1 MKNKKNK
8 TPYVLFEKEHEKL
21 RKDGE
26 KWMRDTASS
35 YMLVATLIG
44 GIMYSGQ
51 QDDHSSEKS
60 KVALAYSV
68 SSAIALLCSST
79 SLIMF
84 LSILTSGYYYH
95 DFCLWLPIKLMIGV
109 MSLFISIS
117 TMMVAFC
124 ASYYL
129 KYHKN
134 QGFTLILVLFG
145 LFACLPILYGLLMHW
160 LLYEIVKSTYWFRSL
175 FQLRQHL
182 VY

>member
-1 MKNKKNK
+1 MPNKKEQ
-8 TPYVLFEKEHEKL
+8 TPYVLFEEEHEKL

-26 KWMRDTASS
+26 KWMRDTARP
-35 YMLVATLIG
+35 YMLAATLIG
-44 GIMYSGQ
+44 CIMYSGQ
-51 QDDHSSEKS
+51 QDDHNSEKS

-84 LSILTSGYYYH
+84 LSILTSGYSYH
-95 DFCLWLPIKLMIGV
+95 DFYLWLPIKLMIGV
-109 MSLFISIS
+109 TSLFISIS

-129 KYHKN
+129 KYHKH
-134 QGFTLILVLFG
+134 QGFTLIVVMFG
-145 LFACLPILYGLLMHW
+145 LFACLLILYGLLTYR
-160 LLYEIVKSTYWFRSL
+160 LLCDIFRSTYWFSSL
-175 FQLRQHL
+175 FQPRQRL